1 MNNSLSDSLVSIVI
15 SVYNIKH
22 YLSRCL
28 YTIVNQAYRN
38 LEIIIVDDGS
48 NDGSESICEDFAH
61 KDERIRVIH
70 QQNQGVAAAR
80 NNGKNVATGKYI
92 MFIDGDDYLHLDA
105 VKTLYEAICH
115 DETCDVAMCDFIR
128 TSSLNEDIT
137 APWDKP
143 VEIESLTQHQAISM
157 LLESNRLECTFL
169 WNKLYRTASL
179 REIED
184 RSYNISDDLDF
195 NFRFFLTIDRI
206 LWIHRP
212 LYYYVQRPGST
223 TNNSSSLS
231 VPKSVARVI
240 ADNLR
245 APDDGGNQYRA
256 LLLKKLF
263 RKLAEI
269 SGRAWIANEYSTVEP
284 LITEYRESFQKEF
297 LHHPELNV
305 LERLG
310 ISCLLRF
317 PALAAT
323 VLKISRNV

>member
-1 MNNSLSDSLVSIVI
+1 MNNSPSDTLVSIVI

-38 LEIIIVDDGS
+38 LEIILVDDGS

-61 KDERIRVIH
+61 EDERIRVIH
-70 QQNQGVAAAR
+70 QQNQGVATAR
-80 NNGKNVATGKYI
+80 NNGKNVATGKYM

-105 VKTLYEAICH
+105 VKTLYETICH
-115 DETCDVAMCDFIR
+115 DETCEVAMCDFIR
-128 TSSLNEDIT
+128 TTSLNEDIT

-143 VEIESLTQHQAISM
+143 VEIESLTQQQAISM
-157 LLESNRLECTFL
+157 LFATNRLDLTFL

-179 REIED
+179 REIDNRDYE
-184 RSYNISDDLDF
+184 ITDDLDF
-195 NFRFFLTIDRI
+195 NFRLFLKTDKII
-206 LWIHRP
+206 WIHRP
-212 LYYYVQRPGST
+212 LYYYVQRPGSLT
-223 TNNSSSLS
+223 HSSSSLS

-240 ADNLR
+240 ADNLK
-245 APDDGGNQYRA
+245 APDDGGDQYRA

-269 SGRAWIANEYSTVEP
+269 SGRAWIAHEYSTVKP
-284 LITEYRESFQKEF
+284 FLTECRESFQKEF

-310 ISCLLRF
+310 ISCLLQF
-317 PALAAT
+317 PPLAAT
-323 VLKISRNV
+323 LLKVTRNA